1 MSKKI
6 QRKGIILAGGTGSR
20 LFPITKGASKQLMPV
35 YDKPMIY
42 YPICTLMQA
51 NIREILIITT
61 SIDNASF
68 KRLLGDGSQWGLDIQ
83 FAIQD
88 KAEGLAQSF
97 IIGENFIKKDH
108 SCLILGDNLF
118 YGFDNNQQLDK
129 ASNKVDGGTI
139 FAYKVRDPQRYGV
152 VEFNDKKQVISIEE
166 KPKNPSSKYA
176 VTGLYFYDNKVV
188 NYAKSLN
195 FSKRNELE
203 ITDINKIYLK
213 EGNLNVQLIG
223 RGNAWLDT
231 GTIESLHEASSYIR
245 TLENRQGLKIS
256 CPEEIAWRNKW
267 INDEQLEELA
277 RPIAKSGYGMY
288 LMNLLNETDSEK
300 ILYGSKLL

>member
-1 MSKKI
+1 MSYKI

-51 NIREILIITT
+51 NIRQILIITT

-152 VEFNDKKQVISIEE
+152 VEFNNEKQVVSIEE
-166 KPKNPSSKYA
+166 KPQNPLSKYA
-176 VTGLYFYDNKVV
+176 VTGLYFYDNNVIDI
-188 NYAKSLN
+188 AKEVKP
-195 FSKRNELE
+195 SKRGELE
-203 ITDINKIYLK
+203 ITSINQSYLNN
-213 EGNLNVQLIG
+213 NLLDVELMHQG
-223 RGNAWLDT
+223 MAWLDT
-231 GTIESLHEASSYIR
+231 GTFDSLYAASAFIQ
-245 TLENRQGLKIS
+245 TLEKRQGIKVG
-256 CPEEIAWRNKW
+256 CPEEIAWRKRW
-267 INDEQLEELA
+267 INESELE
-277 RPIAKSGYGMY
+277 
-288 LMNLLNETDSEK
+288 
-300 ILYGSKLL
+300 KLSSIIKNSYDII